1 MLATV
6 LALLLL
12 QTPNPT
18 TARPTPAR
26 PAVARPPRKPAAA
39 GHLVYLCGG
48 SRSFAYHAAPDCE
61 GLAWCTTSV
70 RKATVA
76 AAKKES
82 RYPCGHCRPAR

>member
-12 QTPNPT
+12 QTT
-18 TARPTPAR
+18 ATARPTQQR
-26 PAVARPPRKPAAA
+26 PAARPPRKPAPA

-48 SRSFAYHAAPDCE
+48 SRSFAYHAAPGCE
-61 GLAWCTTSV
+61 ALAWCTTSL

-76 AAKKES
+76 AATKEG
-82 RYPCGHCRPAR
+82 RYPCGRCRPAR